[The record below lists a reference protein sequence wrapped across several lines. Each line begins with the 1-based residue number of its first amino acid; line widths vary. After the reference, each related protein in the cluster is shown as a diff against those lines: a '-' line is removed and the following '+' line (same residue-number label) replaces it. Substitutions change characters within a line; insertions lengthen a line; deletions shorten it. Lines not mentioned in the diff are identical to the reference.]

1 MFADKANLQNEVLI
15 GGPLSH
21 SVNVVR
27 LIFFV
32 TYARP
37 KLFAEFEPSTFF
49 WGRIFSHE
57 RTFYERAVSSL
68 DP

>member
-21 SVNVVR
+21 SVNVVC
-27 LIFFV
+27 LFFFV

-49 WGRIFSHE
+49 WGNILSHV
-57 RTFYERAVSSL
+57 RPFYERAVSNL